1 MNLVLIKVLAT
12 ALALSQATTRPDA
25 VKVQF
30 DPVKD
35 QAEVVELLRAGCAD
49 VRKAF
54 DIEALNLDD
63 LITTAMDDPEALT
76 SGGEGTR
83 SRRGNEDPK
92 VVPIEHC
99 RIAHHATQ

>member
-63 LITTAMDDPEALT
+63 LDVQSFDTTPALRELRCT
-76 SGGEGTR
+76 
-83 SRRGNEDPK
+83 
-92 VVPIEHC
+92 VQ
-99 RIAHHATQ
+99 AHRMES